1 MSTEYENHNTTINF
15 DFSKE
20 TNRLHT
26 NSLKWDV
33 KEHELP
39 MWVADMDFPTA
50 PCIKE
55 AILQK
60 AASGIYGYS
69 IIPDAYFK
77 SIQNW

>member
-1 MSTEYENHNTTINF
+1 
-15 DFSKE
+15 
-20 TNRLHT
+20 
-26 NSLKWDV
+26 
-33 KEHELP
+33 

>member
-20 TNRLHT
+20 TNRFHT

-50 PCIKE
+50 PCIK
-55 AILQK
+55 
-60 AASGIYGYS
+60 GIYGYS

>member
-20 TNRLHT
+20 TNRFHT

-39 MWVADMDFPTA
+39 MCSAA
-50 PCIKE
+50 IKKF
-55 AILQK
+55 LL
-60 AASGIYGYS
+60 
-69 IIPDAYFK
+69 
-77 SIQNW
+77 